1 MKVYELMDAL
11 SKLPSGMEVSCSASL
26 TVNELESSSR
36 MGKIDGEITY
46 AVSKNLDCVDNDG
59 HRVFLSF

>member
-11 SKLPSGMEVSCSASL
+11 SKLPSGLEVSCSAAL
-26 TVNELESSSR
+26 TVNELESGSH
-36 MGKIDGEITY
+36 MGKIDGEMIY
-46 AVSKNLDCVDNDG
+46 AVSKDLDCVDDDE